1 MSLTLLLAWIGLVAS
16 ADDGGAHPAMKCA
29 PEDTACIEQA
39 NAEYEEQQRRK
50 REAEQGAARP
60 ERATPDRRAVRPPAE
75 ADGGAWTRDESGVW
89 TRDVPLTPASRER
102 TAGGADEKAT
112 PDELA
117 REPIVERRF
126 YRDGGMYLSV
136 LLVDGDVRFVEAH
149 PIEPVERAAAGI
161 EAEELREEQADVLER
176 SARTWV
182 DLAQDE
188 LPPALERQIDVE
200 PVPVF

>member
-1 MSLTLLLAWIGLVAS
+1 MSLTLVLAWLLAPAL
-16 ADDGGAHPAMKCA
+16 ADDGGVHPAMKCA

-60 ERATPDRRAVRPPAE
+60 ERATPDRRAVRPSAE
-75 ADGGAWTRDESGVW
+75 ADEGAWTRDESGVW
-89 TRDVPLTPASRER
+89 TREV
-102 TAGGADEKAT
+102 AGGADEKAT
-112 PDELA
+112 SEELA
-117 REPIVERRF
+117 REPIVERRI

-136 LLVDGDVRFVEAH
+136 VLVDGDVRVVEAH
-149 PIEPVERAAAGI
+149 PIEPVERAAAGV
-161 EAEELREEQADVLER
+161 ESEELRVEQADVLER

-182 DLAQDE
+182 ELARDE
-188 LPPALERQIDVE
+188 LPAALERQIDVE